1 MSMGGYQYRVNMFT
15 EDGYMFAW
23 WCTNSLTQA
32 KGIRRK
38 MKKGYAEI
46 ETL

>member
-1 MSMGGYQYRVNMFT
+1 MSIGGYQYRVKLFT
-15 EDGYMFAW
+15 EDGHMFAW
-23 WCTNSLTQA
+23 WATNSLTQA

>member
-1 MSMGGYQYRVNMFT
+1 MIGGYQYRVNMFT
-15 EDGYMFAW
+15 EEGYLFAFW
-23 WCTNSLTQA
+23 NTNSLEQA

>member
-1 MSMGGYQYRVNMFT
+1 MRDYQYRVNMFT
-15 EDGYMFAW
+15 DDGYLFAFW
-23 WCTNSLTQA
+23 NTHSLEQA

-38 MKKGYAEI
+38 IKKGYAEI